1 MICYNYLTKFF
12 CGSKE
17 VILESEKVYD
27 STLEENSSINSG
39 DFDDI
44 MRSRVYHRKMSK
56 ANNRLIKGIY
66 TKRRNIFFADSRN
79 FRHICEIQRRFE
91 NGELGVGPTDTIYCL
106 MCKATNDLM
115 IQRMYAVKNRPN
127 FKPVSFWI
135 PNLEKLSEKDFNP
148 VLWEFMKNLFPTQ
161 VSIVLPKGKWLDKIL
176 PSWQTSAIGNEDSI
190 AIRCPNSPL
199 ILGLMEKV
207 GPLAITSANPSGDI
221 DVTDWMKT
229 INKMKQML
237 GKQECNSGAVSGS
250 DGWCKNDNSVDSK
263 EHQTDFELAEYLSQ
277 FLKGKHV
284 GSFGD
289 GPGRYK
295 KFIDDTKL
303 LKVYDAYD
311 GSPFAEVSSEGSV
324 KFLDFSITQYGLPI
338 YDWVISIEAA
348 EHIPRKYEGI
358 FFSNLVRHART
369 GIILSWATP
378 EQVGRFHVNN
388 RPLQYVTDVMKK
400 LRFDQDKAGS
410 LLLQSHA
417 SFIWLKNNTH
427 IYYRQNNSHIDI
439 NYA

>member
-176 PSWQTSAIGNEDSI
+176 PSWQTSAILNEDSI
-190 AIRCPNSPL
+190 AMRCPNSPL
-199 ILGLMEKV
+199 ILGLIEKV
-207 GPLAITSANPSGDI
+207 GPLAITSANPSGYS
-221 DVTDWMKT
+221 DVIDWMKT
-229 INKMKQML
+229 INNL
-237 GKQECNSGAVSGS
+237 
-250 DGWCKNDNSVDSK
+250 
-263 EHQTDFELAEYLSQ
+263 T
-277 FLKGKHV
+277 
-284 GSFGD
+284 
-289 GPGRYK
+289 
-295 KFIDDTKL
+295 
-303 LKVYDAYD
+303 
-311 GSPFAEVSSEGSV
+311 
-324 KFLDFSITQYGLPI
+324 
-338 YDWVISIEAA
+338 
-348 EHIPRKYEGI
+348 KYEDI
-358 FFSNLVRHART
+358 TFVITDIAADVEIASTAVNLKCQKMSMELEYFRLCCVPKEAVDDIWNDAWRRYN
-369 GIILSWATP
+369 G
-378 EQVGRFHVNN
+378 NN
-388 RPLQYVTDVMKK
+388 QL
-400 LRFDQDKAGS
+400 
-410 LLLQSHA
+410 
-417 SFIWLKNNTH
+417 
-427 IYYRQNNSHIDI
+427 IYYL
-439 NYA
+439 

>member
-1 MICYNYLTKFF
+1 
-12 CGSKE
+12 
-17 VILESEKVYD
+17 
-27 STLEENSSINSG
+27 
-39 DFDDI
+39 
-44 MRSRVYHRKMSK
+44 
-56 ANNRLIKGIY
+56 
-66 TKRRNIFFADSRN
+66 
-79 FRHICEIQRRFE
+79 
-91 NGELGVGPTDTIYCL
+91 
-106 MCKATNDLM
+106 
-115 IQRMYAVKNRPN
+115 
-127 FKPVSFWI
+127 
-135 PNLEKLSEKDFNP
+135 
-148 VLWEFMKNLFPTQ
+148 
-161 VSIVLPKGKWLDKIL
+161 
-176 PSWQTSAIGNEDSI
+176 
-190 AIRCPNSPL
+190 
-199 ILGLMEKV
+199 
-207 GPLAITSANPSGDI
+207 
-221 DVTDWMKT
+221 
-229 INKMKQML
+229 MKQIL

-263 EHQTDFELAEYLSQ
+263 EYQTDFQLAEYLSQ

-289 GPGRYK
+289 GPGLYK
-295 KFIDDTKL
+295 KYIDETNL

-324 KFLDFSITQYGLPI
+324 KFLDFSITQYSLPI

-358 FFSNLVRHART
+358 FLSNLVRHART